1 MAPLAPGSP
10 GELSFAEM
18 RVRVGTSGY
27 SYKAWKGTFYPKD
40 LPDAAMLGHYS
51 SRLPTVEINNT
62 FYRMPSKTV
71 LTRWAGEVPASFSFV
86 LKAPQR
92 ITHQRR
98 LTAGA
103 APDVAYFLETAE
115 VLGPRLGPLLFQLPP
130 FLKKDAAR
138 LREFLALLPAG
149 TRAAFEFRHASW
161 FDDETYSVL
170 RTAGATL
177 CSADTDD
184 SGDDGAPVVPTA
196 SWGYLRLRRA
206 DYGDA
211 DLEAWVERIG
221 AQPWDEVFVFF
232 KHEDAGKGPALAARL
247 IDRLGAD
254 ARF

>member
-1 MAPLAPGSP
+1 
-10 GELSFAEM
+10 M

-40 LPDAAMLGHYS
+40 LPDAGMLAHYAG
-51 SRLPTVEINNT
+51 RLPTVEINNT
-62 FYRMPSKTV
+62 FYRMPSKSV
-71 LTRWAGEVPASFSFV
+71 LARWADEVPRDFCFV

-98 LTAGA
+98 LTVAA
-103 APDVAYFLETAE
+103 APDLSYFIETAST
-115 VLGPRLGPLLFQLPP
+115 LGARLGPLLFQLPP
-130 FLKKDAAR
+130 FLKKDAGR
-138 LREFLALLPAG
+138 LRDFLALLPLG

-161 FDDETYSVL
+161 FDDEVYGAL
-170 RTAGATL
+170 REGGATL

-184 SGDDGAPVVPTA
+184 PGDAGAPVVPTA

-211 DLEAWVERIG
+211 DLAAWAGRIRS
-221 AQPWDEVFVFF
+221 QPWDEAFVFF

-247 IDRLGAD
+247 IDQLGD
-254 ARF
+254 AAVSTG